1 MAPLLRDTDPL
12 ALVEPWPCEVPLT
25 GLEEALE
32 RSVFR
37 SGLSRADW
45 LKRLAEDC
53 HKPQLLPLLW
63 LLPSR
68 WKLAPAQLPARLQA
82 LAGLLERGLLTPA
95 LLAAL
100 ADDLPHLLPPSA
112 NGDSDPLALWSS
124 QGQPALPQQLQALLA
139 SSSDEPAD
147 EAAGGIPTSSRP
159 LSGGLLW
166 HNVGLHF
173 EQAAGERRR
182 NGLTARVLNR
192 LGANRLQRPGSEAS
206 PWSIDGCSSSGA
218 WLQHLQQQ
226 GWQAEARLR
235 CSVASFGLGA
245 SLPLEQ
251 GGWSQVPLALP
262 IRTGLLGDDGQER
275 RALLPHSC
283 LELNLRL
290 DHVWIR
296 LQYYQ
301 GTEGLCGWA
310 GLNDLHRPWQN
321 DRHNG
326 TVRYLGE
333 TYRGERLL
341 QLLDLCEV
349 IALVHNIEA
358 SEQQLVKGGYGS
370 LGFCIDSSALIQQ
383 VMEGRCQLFPVLM
396 GGIWRER
403 LLRRSTQL
411 KPQAGPWL
419 QAYHQAL
426 LELPHDGSLH
436 GNAADEALQRLRQ
449 CQPISSPFAL
459 VQQLTLAA
467 PPQSPEPPAGDSDR
481 QRGLGR
487 RCD

>member
-1 MAPLLRDTDPL
+1 
-12 ALVEPWPCEVPLT
+12 VPLT

-45 LKRLAEDC
+45 LKRLAEEC

-68 WKLAPAQLPARLQA
+68 WQLAPAQLPARLQA

-100 ADDLPHLLPPSA
+100 ADDLPHLLPPSD
-112 NGDSDPLALWSS
+112 GGQSDPVALWSS
-124 QGQPALPQQLQALLA
+124 QGQPALPQQLEALLA
-139 SSSDEPAD
+139 CASDAG
-147 EAAGGIPTSSRP
+147 AAGVAGDHLSSGRP

-166 HNVGLHF
+166 HNTGLHF
-173 EQAAGERRR
+173 EQSAGERRR
-182 NGLTARVLNR
+182 NALTARVLNR
-192 LGANRLQRPGSEAS
+192 LGANRLQGHGGEGSA
-206 PWSIDGCSSSGA
+206 WNIDGCSSSAA
-218 WLQHLQQQ
+218 WLQHLQHQ
-226 GWQAEARLR
+226 GWQAEASLR

-283 LELNLRL
+283 LELNLRH
-290 DHVWIR
+290 DSVWIR

-301 GTEGLCGWA
+301 GTEGLCGWE

-333 TYRGERLL
+333 TYTGERLL

-349 IALVHNIEA
+349 IALVHNLEA

-383 VMEGRCQLFPVLM
+383 VMEGRCQLFPVLL

-403 LLRRSTQL
+403 LRWRCGQL
-411 KPQAGPWL
+411 EPQAGPWL
-419 QAYHQAL
+419 QAYRQAL
-426 LELPHDGSLH
+426 LDLPHDGSLQ
-436 GNAADEALQRLRQ
+436 GSAADQALQRLRQ

-459 VQQLTLAA
+459 VQQLTLAT
-467 PPQSPEPPAGDSDR
+467 PPQSP
-481 QRGLGR
+481 
-487 RCD
+487 

>member
-1 MAPLLRDTDPL
+1 MAPLLRDGDPL
-12 ALVEPWPCEVPLT
+12 ALVEPWPCDVPLT
-25 GLEEALE
+25 GFEDALE

-68 WKLAPAQLPARLQA
+68 WKLAPAQLPERLQA

-100 ADDLPHLLPPSA
+100 ADDLPHLLPPAQSGQA
-112 NGDSDPLALWSS
+112 DPLALWSS
-124 QGQPALPQQLQALLA
+124 QGQPALPQQLEALLA
-139 SSSDEPAD
+139 TGSDQ
-147 EAAGGIPTSSRP
+147 AAGEASSERPPRGHP

-166 HNVGLHF
+166 QNVGLSY
-173 EQAAGERRR
+173 EQTAGERQR
-182 NGLTARVLNR
+182 NARTARVLNR
-192 LGANRLQRPGSEAS
+192 LGANRLQRIAAAS
-206 PWSIDGCSSSGA
+206 PWSIDGCSSSSA

-245 SLPLEQ
+245 SLPSEQ

-283 LELNLRL
+283 LELNLRQGDL
-290 DHVWIR
+290 WIR

-301 GTEGLCGWA
+301 GTEGLCGWE

-326 TVRYLGE
+326 TVRYFGE
-333 TYRGERLL
+333 TYTGERLL
-341 QLLDLCEV
+341 QLLELCEL
-349 IALVHNIEA
+349 IALVHNLEA

-403 LLRRSTQL
+403 LRRRSSQL
-411 KPQAGPWL
+411 EPQAGPWL
-419 QAYHQAL
+419 QAYRQAL
-426 LELPHDGSLH
+426 LDLPHDGSVH
-436 GNAADEALQRLRQ
+436 GSAADEALQRLRH

-459 VQQLTLAA
+459 VQELTLAA
-467 PPQSPEPPAGDSDR
+467 PPQSP
-481 QRGLGR
+481 
-487 RCD
+487 